1 MTYLKLKS
9 MGILLMGLVV
19 PEWFKVICDGCSI
32 PKGFRWL
39 GRARHSIAICRIHD
53 FWYYIIPFC
62 LPPDSEFREMYKMTA
77 DFEFKLNRRKISR
90 YKLIGRMYAVA
101 YFWGVRIGG
110 NQALNKSV
118 DMLVVMGPRTHE
130 DLDELIEIS
139 ERVIPHYD
147 PVWRDEIV
155 FFIRKRINTKEEW
168 KA

>member
-1 MTYLKLKS
+1 MNYKKLKS

-53 FWYYIIPFC
+53 FWYYIIPFS
-62 LPPDSEFREMYKMTA
+62 LSPDNEFREMYKMTA
-77 DFEFKLNRRKISR
+77 DFEFKLNRRKISKYR
-90 YKLIGRMYAVA
+90 IIGRLYAVA

-110 NQALNKSV
+110 NGALNKSV

-130 DLDELIEIS
+130 DLDELIDMAEKA
-139 ERVIPHYD
+139 IPHFD
-147 PVWRDEIV
+147 KAWRDKVELR
-155 FFIRKRINTKEEW
+155 IRKRINTQGEE
-168 KA
+168 